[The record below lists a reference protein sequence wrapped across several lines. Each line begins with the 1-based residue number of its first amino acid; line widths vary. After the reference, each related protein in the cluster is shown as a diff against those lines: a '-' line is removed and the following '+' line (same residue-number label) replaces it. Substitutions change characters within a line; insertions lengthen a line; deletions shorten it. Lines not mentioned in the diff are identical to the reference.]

1 MRAKYKRLALVCG
14 NNLSRKPH
22 FCFVFCMVLALTLLL
37 SAFALF
43 KVVTVGENL
52 LTSWFNHPK
61 KKTMRDFVYQP
72 LFIYIYIIFKMIYL
86 PKCHL
91 QFMYYSAS
99 H

>member
-43 KVVTVGENL
+43 KVVTLGKNL
-52 LTSWFNHPK
+52 LTSWVNSSKKENHEG
-61 KKTMRDFVYQP
+61 FC
-72 LFIYIYIIFKMIYL
+72 LSAFIYLYIYYI
-86 PKCHL
+86 
-91 QFMYYSAS
+91 
-99 H
+99 